1 MTTQRTIATIL
12 GLLADN
18 TAGDISAE
26 DMRDAVESLRG
37 SFGKMAVQAAD
48 SAAITISDTTS
59 YFEATAPTWT
69 LSGVATSSPNAA
81 NFDMATNGR
90 LRYTGLVPIVAN
102 VTMSV
107 AVTSGTSNQ
116 VIYYRLG
123 KNGSTSANSEMH
135 RKIGTG
141 ADVGAL
147 AIGGIF
153 ELDTNDYLS
162 LFVRNTTGAN
172 NITIEVAQ
180 LQAVGLTL

>member
-1 MTTQRTIATIL
+1 MTTQRSMADIL
-12 GLLADN
+12 ALLADN
-18 TAGDISAE
+18 VSGDISEE
-26 DMRDAVESLRG
+26 DLRDAVESLRPR
-37 SFGKMAVQAAD
+37 FGKMAVQAAG

-69 LSGVATSSPNAA
+69 LSGPATSSPAA
-81 NFDMATNGR
+81 KDFDMNENGR
-90 LRYTGLVPIVAN
+90 LRYTGTVPIVAN

-107 AVTSGTSNQ
+107 AVTSASSNQ

-162 LFVRNTTGAN
+162 LFLRNTTGAN
-172 NITIEVAQ
+172 NVTIEVAQ
-180 LQAVGLTL
+180 LQAVGFTL